1 MTERRPWTGL
11 VPFPEKIVE
20 LHRTLRA
27 AGLRYAFGG
36 ALALAWCTPD
46 ARGTI
51 DIDINVF
58 IRADEVDR
66 VLAALPD
73 GMHST
78 ASERAVLL
86 RDGQVRLM
94 WEGVP
99 IDIFLS
105 TTPFHDAAC
114 RRTHVESYG
123 GEDDVPFLDCS
134 DLAVF
139 KAFFNRSKDWV
150 DLEQMAAAG
159 TLDGDRA
166 LGVLVRYLGGGDER
180 IERLRRLLDPT

>member
-1 MTERRPWTGL
+1 MTDRPAGTGV

-58 IRADEVDR
+58 VTAADVDR
-66 VLAALPD
+66 VLVALPH
-73 GMHST
+73 GIHST
-78 ASERAVLL
+78 ASQRSVLR

-105 TTPFHDAAC
+105 TTEFHDAAS
-114 RRTHVESYG
+114 RRTHLERYG

-150 DLEQMAAAG
+150 DLEEMVAAR
-159 TLDGDRA
+159 TLDGDRV
-166 LGVLVRYLGGGDER
+166 LGVLVRYLGGNDER
-180 IERLRRLLDPT
+180 VEHLRRLLDPT